1 MSNIKTITIKETT
14 FSGKERV
21 RQFTQEDYVKQW
33 TESAGVVNLYY
44 LERTSLGTKVFEDDR
59 TKVKTIFKLIEEMAI
74 NRFEELL
81 KEEEEEKEAV

>member
-1 MSNIKTITIKETT
+1 MSNIKTITIKDTT
-14 FSGKERV
+14 FSGKERI
-21 RQFTQEDYVKQW
+21 RKFDQEDYVRQW

-44 LERTSLGTKVFEDDR
+44 LERTSSGSKVFEDDR
-59 TKVKTIFKLIEEMAI
+59 TKVKTILKLIEEMAI